1 MKRVIRVILTGLAI
15 CTVAIPDVGSEML
28 RKLKGNLRD
37 IKDKTTDMHDL
48 AKGFS
53 KSSAEKNTLN
63 TSMEVWKNES
73 MEV

>member
-53 KSSAEKNTLN
+53 KSSPEKTH
-63 TSMEVWKNES
+63 
-73 MEV
+73 

>member
-28 RKLKGNLRD
+28 RKLKGNIRD
-37 IKDKTTDMHDL
+37 IKDKTTDNMHDL

-53 KSSAEKNTLN
+53 KSSTEKTH
-63 TSMEVWKNES
+63 
-73 MEV
+73 

>member
-53 KSSAEKNTLN
+53 KSSAEKTH
-63 TSMEVWKNES
+63 
-73 MEV
+73 

>member
-15 CTVAIPDVGSEML
+15 CTLAIPDMGSELL

-53 KSSAEKNTLN
+53 KSSAEKTH
-63 TSMEVWKNES
+63 
-73 MEV
+73 

>member
-15 CTVAIPDVGSEML
+15 CTVAIPDMGSEML

-53 KSSAEKNTLN
+53 KSSAEKTH
-63 TSMEVWKNES
+63 
-73 MEV
+73 

>member
-37 IKDKTTDMHDL
+37 IKDKTTGMHDL

-53 KSSAEKNTLN
+53 KSSPEKTH
-63 TSMEVWKNES
+63 
-73 MEV
+73 

>member
-53 KSSAEKNTLN
+53 KSSTEKTH
-63 TSMEVWKNES
+63 
-73 MEV
+73 